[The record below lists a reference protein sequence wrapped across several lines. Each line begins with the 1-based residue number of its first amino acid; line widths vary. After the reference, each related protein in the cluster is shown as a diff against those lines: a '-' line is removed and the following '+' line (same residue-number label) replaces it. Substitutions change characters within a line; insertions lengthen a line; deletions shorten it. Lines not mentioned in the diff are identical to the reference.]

1 MLWPLLKIVLFV
13 VLITAAAWGAEQLI
27 ETDVGIRLSVADT
40 EYFFGPFEAV
50 IALMAFVF
58 AVWAGLKIVGLAVAF
73 LRFVAGD
80 RTSIDRFFDRRRER
94 KGFDALADGMI
105 ALASGESGA
114 ALSKASR
121 AEKLLWRR
129 ELTSLLTAQAA
140 EQSGDAVQ
148 AEAAY
153 KRLLEDDRTRFVGIR
168 GLMKQ
173 QLATGNADIAL
184 KLAEKAFALRPAH
197 VETQDV
203 LLKLQAGAHDWTGA
217 RKTLGTKLRHGAL
230 PRDVHRRRDAV
241 LALGEA
247 QDILRED
254 RSVEAR
260 EKAIEANRLS
270 PDLVPAAVMAAEG
283 YMVRNKPKNAL
294 RILKKA
300 WAAQPHPDLAAAFA
314 RLDPEE
320 TPEARIKRFAALTSV
335 QPTHPET
342 RMLEAELQIA
352 AENFPAAR
360 DAIGDLAESDPTARV
375 LTIMAAVERGFG
387 ADDAV
392 VKGWLA
398 RALAAPRD
406 PQWVCEICHCAHVR
420 WEPVCERCKSFDTLT
435 WKRPSDGAASLSAG
449 AEMLPLIVGATD
461 TPDGSEGRH
470 DDDSDDDPGDS
481 THEAEAPDPKVTAGA
496 PAGFDLDPAG
506 TVEPPAD
513 YVVEDAGKGDSAA
526 SGVR

>member
-1 MLWPLLKIVLFV
+1 MLWPLLKIVFFV
-13 VLITAAAWGAEQLI
+13 GLIAAAAWGAELLI
-27 ETDVGIRLSVADT
+27 ETAGGIRVSVAGT
-40 EYFFGPFEAV
+40 EYFFGPFGAV
-50 IALMAFVF
+50 IALMAFVL
-58 AVWAGLKIVGLAVAF
+58 AVWIGFKIVGLVVAF
-73 LRFVAGD
+73 VRFVAGD

-94 KGFDALADGMI
+94 KGFDALAEGMI
-105 ALASGESGA
+105 ALASGESSA
-114 ALSKASR
+114 ALSRASR
-121 AEKLLWRR
+121 AEKLLWHR

-140 EQSGDAVQ
+140 EQAGDTVQ

-173 QLATGNADIAL
+173 QLAAGNADIAL

-217 RKTLGTKLRHGAL
+217 RKTLGTKLRRGTL

-247 QDILRED
+247 QDILRDD
-254 RSVEAR
+254 RSVEASER
-260 EKAIEANRLS
+260 AIEANRLS
-270 PDLVPAAVMAAEG
+270 PDLVPAAVMAADG
-283 YMVRNKPKNAL
+283 YMARNKPRNAS

-300 WAAQPHPDLAAAFA
+300 WGAQPHPDLAAAFA
-314 RLDPEE
+314 RLDSGESPEV
-320 TPEARIKRFAALTSV
+320 RIKRFAALTGV
-335 QPTHPET
+335 QTDHPEA

-352 AENFPAAR
+352 AEKFPAAR
-360 DAIGDLAESDPTARV
+360 DAIGDLAETDPTARV
-375 LTIMAAVERGFG
+375 LTIMAAIERGFG

-406 PQWVCEICHCAHVR
+406 PQWVCENCHCAHVR
-420 WEPVCERCKSFDTLT
+420 WEPVCDRCKSFDTLT
-435 WKRPSDGAASLSAG
+435 WKRPSDGAAPLSAG
-449 AEMLPLIVGATD
+449 AEMLPLIVGAAGAMD
-461 TPDGSEGRH
+461 DAGDEQ
-470 DDDSDDDPGDS
+470 DDDSGVDQSDS
-481 THEAEAPDPKVTAGA
+481 PHEADASA
-496 PAGFDLDPAG
+496 DLEPESAK

-513 YVVEDAGKGDSAA
+513 YVVEDAGPEDAA
-526 SGVR
+526 AGGGVR

>member
-13 VLITAAAWGAEQLI
+13 GLITAAAWGAELLI

-50 IALMAFVF
+50 ITLMGFVF
-58 AVWAGLKIVGLAVAF
+58 AVWAGLKIMGLFVAF
-73 LRFVAGD
+73 ARFVAGD

-94 KGFDALADGMI
+94 KGFDALAEGMI

-114 ALSKASR
+114 ALAKASR
-121 AEKLLWRR
+121 AERLLWRR

-140 EQSGDAVQ
+140 EQAGDAVQ
-148 AEAAY
+148 AETAY

-203 LLKLQAGAHDWTGA
+203 LLRLQAGAHDWTGA
-217 RKTLGTKLRHGAL
+217 RKTLGAKLRQGAL

-241 LALGEA
+241 LALGES

-270 PDLVPAAVMAAEG
+270 PDLVPAAVMAADG
-283 YMVRNKPKNAL
+283 YMARNKPKNAS

-320 TPEARIKRFAALTSV
+320 TPEARIKRFAALTGV

-360 DAIGDLAESDPTARV
+360 DAIGDLAETDPTARA
-375 LTIMAAVERGFG
+375 LTIMAAIARGFG

-406 PQWVCEICHCAHVR
+406 PQWVCESCHCAHAR

-435 WKRPSDGAASLSAG
+435 WKRPGDGVAPLSAG
-449 AEMLPLIVGATD
+449 AEMLPLIVGAAD
-461 TPDGSEGRH
+461 TPGGSEDRH
-470 DDDSDDDPGDS
+470 GDDSGVDRGEPAHD
-481 THEAEAPDPKVTAGA
+481 AEAPDPQVTAEV
-496 PAGFDLDPAG
+496 PAGVELEPAS
-506 TVEPPAD
+506 TVDPPAD
-513 YVVEDAGKGDSAA
+513 YVVEDARLKDAA
-526 SGVR
+526 ADGAR

>member
-1 MLWPLLKIVLFV
+1 MLWPLLKIILFV
-13 VLITAAAWGAEQLI
+13 VLIAAAAWGAEVLLEIDGEIQ
-27 ETDVGIRLSVADT
+27 LSVAGT
-40 EYFFGPFEAV
+40 EYFLGPLEVV
-50 IALMAFVF
+50 IALMAFLL
-58 AVWAGLKIVGLAVAF
+58 AAWVWFKVMGLVAAF

-105 ALASGESGA
+105 ALASGESGM

-121 AEKLLWRR
+121 AEKLLWRG
-129 ELTSLLTAQAA
+129 ELTSLLTAQAS
-140 EQSGDAVQ
+140 EQAGDAAQ

-173 QLATGNADIAL
+173 QLATGNTDIAL

-203 LLKLQAGAHDWTGA
+203 LLRLQAGAHDWAGA
-217 RKTLGTKLRHGAL
+217 RKTLGTKLRQGAL

-247 QDILRED
+247 QDILHDD

-270 PDLVPAAVMAAEG
+270 PDLVPAAVMAADG
-283 YMVRNKPKNAL
+283 YMARNKPKNAL

-300 WAAQPHPDLAAAFA
+300 WSAQPHPDLAAAFA

-320 TPEARIKRFAALTSV
+320 LPETRVKRFAALTSM
-335 QPTHPET
+335 QPDHPET

-360 DAIGDLAESDPTARV
+360 DAIGDLAETDPTARV
-375 LTIMAAVERGFG
+375 LTIMAAIERGFG

-406 PQWVCEICHCAHVR
+406 PQWVCENCHCVHAR
-420 WEPVCERCKSFDTLT
+420 WAPVCERCESFDTLT
-435 WKRPSDGAASLSAG
+435 WTRPSDRAAPLSAG
-449 AEMLPLIVGATD
+449 AEMLPLIVGAAD
-461 TPDGSEGRH
+461 VP
-470 DDDSDDDPGDS
+470 DDSEATQGDDSEADQSES
-481 THEAEAPDPKVTAGA
+481 THEEGIPAPNVTASGSA
-496 PAGFDLDPAG
+496 KTVDPP
-506 TVEPPAD
+506 VD
-513 YVVEDAGKGDSAA
+513 YVVEDAGQKDSAD
-526 SGVR
+526 GVR

>member
-1 MLWPLLKIVLFV
+1 MLWPLLKIILFV
-13 VLITAAAWGAEQLI
+13 VLIAAAAWGAELLI
-27 ETDVGIRLSVADT
+27 ETDGEIQLSVAGM
-40 EYFFGPFEAV
+40 EYTLGPLEAV
-50 IALMAFVF
+50 IALMAFLLAAWVWFKVLGLVF
-58 AVWAGLKIVGLAVAF
+58 AF

-94 KGFDALADGMI
+94 KGFDALAEGMI

-140 EQSGDAVQ
+140 EQAGDAVQ

-173 QLATGNADIAL
+173 QLATGNTDIAL

-203 LLKLQAGAHDWTGA
+203 LLRLQAGAHDWTGA
-217 RKTLGTKLRHGAL
+217 RKTLGTKLRQGAL

-247 QDILRED
+247 QDILRDD

-260 EKAIEANRLS
+260 EKAIDANRLS
-270 PDLVPAAVMAAEG
+270 PDLVPAAVMAADG
-283 YMVRNKPKNAL
+283 YMARNKPKNAL

-300 WAAQPHPDLAAAFA
+300 WGAQPHPDLAAAFA

-320 TPEARIKRFAALTSV
+320 SPEGRVKRFAALTGV
-335 QPTHPET
+335 QPDHPET

-360 DAIGDLAESDPTARV
+360 DAIGDLAEADPTARV
-375 LTIMAAVERGFG
+375 LTIMAAIERGFG

-406 PQWVCEICHCAHVR
+406 AQWVCENCHCVHAR
-420 WEPVCERCKSFDTLT
+420 WAPVCERCESFDTLT
-435 WKRPSDGAASLSAG
+435 WKRPSDGAAPLSTG

-461 TPDGSEGRH
+461 ASDDSEAVQDDGSDVDQSE
-470 DDDSDDDPGDS
+470 S
-481 THEAEAPDPKVTAGA
+481 THEEEASAPNATANE
-496 PAGFDLDPAG
+496 PAKTA
-506 TVEPPAD
+506 EPPVD
-513 YVVEDAGKGDSAA
+513 YVVEDAGQKDSAD
-526 SGVR
+526 GVR

>member
-1 MLWPLLKIVLFV
+1 MLWPLLKIILFV
-13 VLITAAAWGAEQLI
+13 VLIAAAAWGAEVLLEI
-27 ETDVGIRLSVADT
+27 DGEIRLSVAGT
-40 EYFFGPFEAV
+40 EYFLGPLEVV
-50 IALMAFVF
+50 IALMAFLL
-58 AVWAGLKIVGLAVAF
+58 AAWVWFKVMGLVAAF

-105 ALASGESGA
+105 ALASGESGM

-121 AEKLLWRR
+121 AEKLLWRG

-140 EQSGDAVQ
+140 EQAGDAAQ

-173 QLATGNADIAL
+173 QLATGNTDIAL

-203 LLKLQAGAHDWTGA
+203 LLRLQAGAHDWAGA
-217 RKTLGTKLRHGAL
+217 RKTLGTKLRQGAL

-247 QDILRED
+247 QDILHDD

-270 PDLVPAAVMAAEG
+270 PDLVPAAVMAADG
-283 YMVRNKPKNAL
+283 YMARNKPKNAL

-300 WAAQPHPDLAAAFA
+300 WGAQPHPDLAAAFA
-314 RLDPEE
+314 RLDPGESPE
-320 TPEARIKRFAALTSV
+320 TRVKRFAALTSM
-335 QPTHPET
+335 QPDHPET

-360 DAIGDLAESDPTARV
+360 DAIGDLAETDPTARV
-375 LTIMAAVERGFG
+375 LTIMAAIERGFG

-406 PQWVCEICHCAHVR
+406 PQWVCENCHCVHAR
-420 WEPVCERCKSFDTLT
+420 WAPVCERCESFDTLT
-435 WKRPSDGAASLSAG
+435 WTRPSDRAAPLSTG
-449 AEMLPLIVGATD
+449 AEMLPLIVGAAD
-461 TPDGSEGRH
+461 VP
-470 DDDSDDDPGDS
+470 DDSEATQGDDSEADQSES
-481 THEAEAPDPKVTAGA
+481 THEEGIPAPNVTASGSA
-496 PAGFDLDPAG
+496 KTVDPP
-506 TVEPPAD
+506 VD
-513 YVVEDAGKGDSAA
+513 YVVEDAGQKDSAD
-526 SGVR
+526 GVR

>member
-13 VLITAAAWGAEQLI
+13 GLITAAAWGAELLI

-40 EYFFGPFEAV
+40 EYFFGPFETV
-50 IALMAFVF
+50 IALMAIVV
-58 AVWAGLKIVGLAVAF
+58 AVWVGLKIVGLGVAF
-73 LRFVAGD
+73 LRFIAGD

-94 KGFDALADGMI
+94 KGFDALAEGMI

-121 AEKLLWRR
+121 AERLLWRR

-140 EQSGDAVQ
+140 EQAGDAVQ

-153 KRLLEDDRTRFVGIR
+153 RRLLEDDRTRFVGIR

-173 QLATGNADIAL
+173 QLAIGNADIAL

-197 VETQDV
+197 LETQDL

-217 RKTLGTKLRHGAL
+217 RKTLGTKLRQGAL

-270 PDLVPAAVMAAEG
+270 PDLVPAAVMAADG
-283 YMVRNKPKNAL
+283 YMVRNKPKNAS

-314 RLDPEE
+314 RLEPEE
-320 TPEARIKRFAALTSV
+320 TPEARVKRFAALTGE

-360 DAIGDLAESDPTARV
+360 DAIGDLAETDPTARV
-375 LTIMAAVERGFG
+375 LTIMAAIERGFG
-387 ADDAV
+387 ADDAA

-406 PQWVCEICHCAHVR
+406 PQWVCENCHCAHVR

-435 WKRPSDGAASLSAG
+435 WKKPSDGSASLSAG

-461 TPDGSEGRH
+461 TPEGPEDKHDG
-470 DDDSDDDPGDS
+470 DSGGDQGDS
-481 THEAEAPDPKVTAGA
+481 THESEVPDPEVTAGA
-496 PAGFDLDPAG
+496 AAGFDSGPAG
-506 TVEPPAD
+506 TAEPPAD
-513 YVVEDAGKGDSAA
+513 YVVDDAGQKDTAA